1 VLAAWAGWIIDLCFG
16 GEENREAPRF
26 WSAFILS
33 RLLMTSTGNVGC
45 AVLNSRSRPWV
56 YDIIEAPGE
65 FFPAYRKAEVMNIRS
80 DLKPALLGAVG
91 GAAALAIIG
100 FTWGGWVTGS
110 SAETSAKQSATAAV
124 VAVLAPICVD
134 QFQRSVDASVKQAEL
149 LKISAWQQGSYVEKG
164 GWATMPGSTTPDLAV
179 AKACAGLITNLKL

>member
-1 VLAAWAGWIIDLCFG
+1 
-16 GEENREAPRF
+16 
-26 WSAFILS
+26 
-33 RLLMTSTGNVGC
+33 
-45 AVLNSRSRPWV
+45 
-56 YDIIEAPGE
+56 
-65 FFPAYRKAEVMNIRS
+65 MNIRS